1 MTKRLV
7 TLGGVAVAV
16 TAAASGALATS
27 PGQQPAGAVL
37 AASSSQ
43 QSALLDEYC
52 VTCHN
57 EDRLE
62 TGRVPFAFADLDL
75 ENVGV
80 DAEVWEKVVEK
91 MRLGMMPPAGSPRP
105 DRGPY
110 DQFVTRIE
118 TELDRGAAA
127 RPNPGRTPIR
137 RLQRAGYMQP
147 V

>member
-1 MTKRLV
+1 MTRRLLALFAAV
-7 TLGGVAVAV
+7 VAV
-16 TAAASGALATS
+16 TAAASGALATG
-27 PGQQPAGAVL
+27 PGQQPAGTDV

-43 QSALLDEYC
+43 QRAPLQQVALLDEYC

-62 TGRVPFAFADLDL
+62 TGRVPFAFEDLDL

-105 DRGPY
+105 DRGS
-110 DQFVTRIE
+110 V
-118 TELDRGAAA
+118 
-127 RPNPGRTPIR
+127 
-137 RLQRAGYMQP
+137 RLSRNSFA
-147 V
+147 